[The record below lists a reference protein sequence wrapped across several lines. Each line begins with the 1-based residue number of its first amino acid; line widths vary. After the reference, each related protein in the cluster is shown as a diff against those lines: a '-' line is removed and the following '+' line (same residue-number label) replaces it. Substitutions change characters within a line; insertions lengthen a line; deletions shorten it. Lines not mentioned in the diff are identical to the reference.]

1 VVVSTVPVRA
11 AHAEQV
17 EDWREAV
24 RTAAGLLVDLG
35 VADAA
40 YVEACVA
47 SVEKNGPYIVLTKGV
62 ALAHAQVE
70 VGVTSEG
77 IGLLRLAEPV
87 AFGHPAN
94 DPVDLVFAFSTSGG
108 DAHLAMIR
116 RFGLALGGDLPARA
130 REAEPDRLEDVLCAV
145 AADD

>member
-1 VVVSTVPVRA
+1 VSTVPVRA
-11 AHAEQV
+11 VHQEQV
-17 EDWREAV
+17 QNWQEAI

-35 VADAA
+35 VADDA
-40 YVEACVA
+40 YADACIA

-70 VGVTSEG
+70 AGVTTEG
-77 IGLLRLAEPV
+77 ISLLRLTHPA

-94 DPVDLVFAFSTSGG
+94 DPVDLVFAFSSSGG

-116 RFGLALGGDLPARA
+116 RFGRALAGGLPARA
-130 REAEPDRLEDVLCAV
+130 RQADPGRLNEVLSTFV
-145 AADD
+145 ADD

>member
-1 VVVSTVPVRA
+1 MVVSAVPVRA
-11 AHAEQV
+11 AHAAQV

-24 RTAAGLLVDLG
+24 RTAVGLLVDLG
-35 VADAA
+35 AADSA

-70 VGVTSEG
+70 PGVTTEG
-77 IGLLRLAEPV
+77 IGLLRLAKPV
-87 AFGHPAN
+87 DFGHPVN
-94 DPVDLVFAFSTSGG
+94 DPVDLVFAFSSSGG
-108 DAHLAMIR
+108 DAHMAMIR
-116 RFGLALGGDLPARA
+116 QFGRALGAGLPARA
-130 REAEPDRLEDVLCAV
+130 RESAPDGLEELLSRV